1 MGATGPRRI
10 GEFEVW
16 LLNAGRFKLDGG
28 AMFGVVPRVLWEKRT
43 KPDERNRIWLG
54 MNCLLVR
61 TPDETV
67 LIETGFGDKHTGKEQ
82 EIYGI
87 EPPGGLVES
96 LSDAGVAVD
105 EIDKVVLTHLH
116 MDHAGGATVAKG
128 GEYLPTF
135 SNARYV
141 VQRKEWD
148 DAVNADGQT
157 SGGYFTEEDLIPLDR
172 SGVLELVDGDHDVCG
187 GIRSFITPGHTRA
200 HQSVVV
206 TSGGETVC
214 FIGDLVPMSP
224 HLRPIYIM
232 AFDLY
237 PKETYRVKQE
247 VLMQAS
253 DEGWLVVFPHDV
265 GLPWGYVKVDADG
278 NFVTEG
284 AK

>member
-28 AMFGVVPRVLWEKRT
+28 AMFGVVPRALWEKRT

-61 TPDETV
+61 TSDETV
-67 LIETGFGDKHTGKEQ
+67 LIEAGFGDKHTGKEQ
-82 EIYGI
+82 EIYSI

-96 LSDAGVAVD
+96 LSETGVAVD
-105 EIDKVVLTHLH
+105 EIDRVVLTHLH
-116 MDHAGGATVAKG
+116 MDHAGGATVVKG
-128 GEYLPTF
+128 GEYVPTF

-141 VQRKEWD
+141 VQEKEWD

-157 SGGYFTEEDLIPLDR
+157 SGGYFAEEDLLPLDR
-172 SGVLELVDGDHDVCG
+172 AGVLELVDGDHEVCS
-187 GIRSFITPGHTRA
+187 GIRTFLTPGHTRA
-200 HQSVVV
+200 HQSVMV

-214 FIGDLVPMSP
+214 FIGDLVPMSY
-224 HLRPIYIM
+224 HMRPIYIM

-237 PKETYRVKQE
+237 PKETYRVKQD

-253 DEGWLVVFPHDV
+253 QEGWLVVFPHDV
-265 GLPWGYVKVDADG
+265 DLPWGYVKVDENG
-278 NFVTEG
+278 NFVIEG
-284 AK
+284 EE